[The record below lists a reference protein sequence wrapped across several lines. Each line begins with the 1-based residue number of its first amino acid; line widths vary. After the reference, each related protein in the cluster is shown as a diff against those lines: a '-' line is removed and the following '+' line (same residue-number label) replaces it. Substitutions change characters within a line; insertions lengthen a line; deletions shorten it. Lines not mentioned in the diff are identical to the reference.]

1 MRRRI
6 TLVMLTVLLL
16 TASAVRADPPTMEDV
31 RRSISSN
38 VDHSDSISGK
48 AMGGIAAAAVGVVLV
63 AVVVNHRQ
71 SRRTPGGWSTGG
83 GGGGPAAPR
92 VAGPMNHPGKLVREL
107 MRETGLTKGQ
117 LRQLAAAND
126 RLADDDR
133 AVEHLA
139 TLLLC
144 PSLLTASKGGG

>member
-1 MRRRI
+1 MA
-6 TLVMLTVLLL
+6 TVLLL
-16 TASAVRADPPTMEDV
+16 TASAARAEPPTMEDV
-31 RRSISSN
+31 RRSISSS
-38 VDHSDSISGK
+38 VDHGQSISGK
-48 AMGGIAAAAVGVVLV
+48 ALGGTAAAFVGLILV

-71 SRRTPGGWSTGG
+71 NRRTPGGWSTDAAYS
-83 GGGGPAAPR
+83 GGPAVSR
-92 VAGPMNHPGKLVREL
+92 SAGPMNHPGKLVREL

-117 LRQLAAAND
+117 LRQLQAVND

-144 PSLLTASKGGG
+144 PSLLATSKGRE